1 MGGPWGAGGPIERA
15 VSSLPT
21 WASATVAVVAF
32 LFAVRLLGTATGA
45 SAPALGRLLG
55 AVLVSDPP
63 ALGLGWVAAATLGNG
78 TVVAAVS
85 LSLHATGLV
94 TVPQLF
100 LLVVGSRLGA
110 TGIVIFIGGVDHL
123 RGRPEAV
130 GESLE
135 LGLLA
140 AGLTAAVYLPTAVA
154 GYVLTRSETVVDA
167 VGRTAD
173 APAPIETVIG
183 PAGEL
188 SPPTVFEPV
197 AVSLTDLIG
206 APAAVLCAVG
216 LVFVALDL
224 FDRVLGAADTER
236 VRSAVAAWLD
246 GRWRA
251 AAVGGVVG
259 AVTTSVA
266 FSLGV
271 VVPLYNRGYI
281 SRRETVPYVL
291 GANVGTLADTLAVAV
306 LIGDRAGVATVLSV
320 TAGAVVVT
328 TLALVAFRPFL
339 RLATGVLDEV
349 LVSWRRTVA
358 ALVGF
363 VGTPLGLVLFG

>member
-1 MGGPWGAGGPIERA
+1 MGGPRGADGPIGRA

-21 WASATVAVVAF
+21 WAGAAVAVVAF

-45 SAPALGRLLG
+45 GAPTLGRLLG

-78 TVVAAVS
+78 TIVAAVS

-94 TVPQLF
+94 TAPQLF
-100 LLVVGSRLGA
+100 LLIVGSRLGA

-154 GYVLTRSETVVDA
+154 GYVLTRSDTVVDA
-167 VGRTAD
+167 IGRTAD
-173 APAPIETVIG
+173 APIG
-183 PAGEL
+183 IGIGVDGGL

-197 AVSLTDLIG
+197 AVSLTNLIG
-206 APAAVLCAVG
+206 APATALCAVG

-224 FDRVLGAADTER
+224 FDRVLGAADTDR
-236 VRSAVAAWLD
+236 VRSTVAVWLD

-251 AAVGGVVG
+251 AAVGGVVT
-259 AVTTSVA
+259 ALTTSVA

-271 VVPLYNRGYI
+271 IVPLYNRGYV

-306 LIGDRAGVATVLSV
+306 LIGDGVGVATVLAVTV
-320 TAGAVVVT
+320 TAGVAT
-328 TLALVAFRPFL
+328 TFALVAFRPFL

-349 LVSWRRTVA
+349 LVSWRRTIA